1 MKHLYLVKVLVSDL
15 ENFYIEA
22 KSKEEAKI
30 KALQKISKPQ
40 VINIKDNINDFTQLN
55 HSLKI
60 KVVKRIK
67 NNSI

>member
-30 KALQKISKPQ
+30 KALQKISEPQ
-40 VINIKDNINDFTQLN
+40 VKNIKDNINDFTQLN
-55 HSLKI
+55 HSLRI

>member
-30 KALQKISKPQ
+30 KALQKISGPQ
-40 VINIKDNINDFTQLN
+40 VKNIKDNINDFTQLN
-55 HSLKI
+55 HLLRI
-60 KVVKRIK
+60 TTVKRIK
-67 NNSI
+67 TE

>member
-40 VINIKDNINDFTQLN
+40 VKNIKDHINDFTQLN
-55 HSLKI
+55 HSLRI